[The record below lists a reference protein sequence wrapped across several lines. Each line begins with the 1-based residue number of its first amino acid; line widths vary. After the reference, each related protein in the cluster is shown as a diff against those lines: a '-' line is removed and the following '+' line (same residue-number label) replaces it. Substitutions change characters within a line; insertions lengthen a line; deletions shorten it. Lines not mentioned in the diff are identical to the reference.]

1 MTFHQGRTSK
11 QSERTKTNFKQA
23 LIQLIHE
30 HGFSHVSVTDIVKR
44 ADYNRTTF
52 YLYYQDKFCLAD
64 ELKTEMYNKIKE
76 SSMNKYKE
84 GVSIITVSMNATS
97 FELTHFIYANQ
108 PFFNLYLLEDTLP
121 GLHRDLP
128 QAIYEVL
135 SEHFQLVSV
144 NPNRDINYDA
154 HKLYMAH
161 GTAGLLLDWI
171 EKGYPFSPDSM
182 SKRLIHILDS
192 FAKAFMITSVHSI

>member
-1 MTFHQGRTSK
+1 MSLHHRSSR
-11 QSERTKTNFKQA
+11 QSERTKNNFKQA
-23 LIQLIHE
+23 FIQLIHE

-64 ELKTEMYNKIKE
+64 ELKADMYDRIKE
-76 SSMNKYKE
+76 TSMNNYEE
-84 GVSIITVSMNATS
+84 GKSISTMTMNPSS
-97 FELTHFIYANQ
+97 FELTHFMYANQ
-108 PFFNLYLLEDTLP
+108 SFFNLYLLEDTLP

-135 SEHFQLVSV
+135 TNHFQLVSV

-171 EKGYPFSPDSM
+171 KKGYPFPPDNM
-182 SKRLIHILDS
+182 SQQLIHILDS
-192 FAKAFMITSVHSI
+192 FTKAFTITSNPST